1 MNVRTVVL
9 VLGLFSVLSTA
20 AGGYLYYRS
29 VKESALRE
37 TEKEFVATNEG
48 LRDDV
53 VKLVSFNYDAV
64 KALAGFEQF
73 QEALVD
79 NQNKE
84 TLLQANRIL
93 DHFVEGLGYD
103 SCFLIDSSGN
113 CIGSSNRNQPDSFV
127 GVNYLFRKYFQGAI
141 QGRPS
146 VELAVGL
153 VTGIRGIFVSYPVYL
168 SDGANPLGVVVI
180 KVSTRELDRVFFRV
194 RNMMGLLVNNDGM
207 IFVSSRENW
216 ILKVL
221 WRLSPEELARIGET
235 KQFGKGPWNWT
246 GLEKK
251 KDNQVV
257 EVSGADYSIREMSLE
272 NCPGWRIV
280 SLYSY
285 KTLFRKIFDP
295 LGGKTGYIAFIVCLM
310 VGGAVIVLY
319 TMAQRDILGRK
330 KSEEELQ
337 KERDRA
343 QLYLDVVGVLV
354 VALNVDGLVVL
365 INNKGCEVLGYNED
379 EILNKNWFDVCV
391 QKEIRAEARGF
402 FEKLLAGVGAPVEY
416 HENPVLTK
424 DGEERV
430 IAFHY
435 SLIRDQAGPITGV
448 LFSGDDITE
457 RRMVAEAQRRLFT
470 AVEQAAE
477 AVIITDATG
486 IIQYVNPAQEILS
499 GYSSDEL
506 IGQTPNIFK
515 SDEYDDSFYWNLW
528 ATINAG
534 NVWSGRFINRKK
546 DGTEYH
552 EDASI
557 SPVYDET
564 GKLTNFVAVKR
575 DVTKQLLLQE
585 QLFQSQKMEAIG
597 TLAGGF
603 AHDFNNKLQIIKG
616 YLNLVLFNKNL
627 PDTVR
632 SDLELIKE
640 DVNSSAELITGMMV
654 FSRKASVKLESLNLN
669 NLVAHFRSMLSPV
682 MPKMINIDI
691 VLTDDIWTINA
702 VPNQIDQILMNL
714 AVNARDAMPDGGR
727 LTIQTRNV
735 VLDDD
740 YCLHDPVAKPGR
752 YVLIEVSDTGTGMDK
767 ETANHIFEPFFTT
780 KESGKGTGLGLSVV
794 YGIVDQH
801 GGRIICDSE
810 PSVGTSFSIY
820 FPAIQE
826 APVEQYSE
834 NKEPPRG
841 QGETILV
848 VDDEPGFLKI
858 ASRLLMEANYRVIKA
873 SNGKD
878 ALELYEKHR
887 EEIGL
892 VVLDLL
898 MPVMGGKECLQ
909 ALLSMDPRARV
920 LLVSGFTQDGETKE
934 ALDSGARG
942 FIGKPFDIP
951 QFLEKIRTI
960 IDDD

>member
-1 MNVRTVVL
+1 
-9 VLGLFSVLSTA
+9 
-20 AGGYLYYRS
+20 
-29 VKESALRE
+29 
-37 TEKEFVATNEG
+37 
-48 LRDDV
+48 
-53 VKLVSFNYDAV
+53 
-64 KALAGFEQF
+64 
-73 QEALVD
+73 
-79 NQNKE
+79 
-84 TLLQANRIL
+84 
-93 DHFVEGLGYD
+93 
-103 SCFLIDSSGN
+103 
-113 CIGSSNRNQPDSFV
+113 
-127 GVNYLFRKYFQGAI
+127 
-141 QGRPS
+141 
-146 VELAVGL
+146 
-153 VTGIRGIFVSYPVYL
+153 
-168 SDGANPLGVVVI
+168 
-180 KVSTRELDRVFFRV
+180 
-194 RNMMGLLVNNDGM
+194 
-207 IFVSSRENW
+207 
-216 ILKVL
+216 
-221 WRLSPEELARIGET
+221 
-235 KQFGKGPWNWT
+235 
-246 GLEKK
+246 
-251 KDNQVV
+251 
-257 EVSGADYSIREMSLE
+257 
-272 NCPGWRIV
+272 
-280 SLYSY
+280 
-285 KTLFRKIFDP
+285 
-295 LGGKTGYIAFIVCLM
+295 
-310 VGGAVIVLY
+310 
-319 TMAQRDILGRK
+319 
-330 KSEEELQ
+330 
-337 KERDRA
+337 
-343 QLYLDVVGVLV
+343 
-354 VALNVDGLVVL
+354 L

-546 DGTEYH
+546 DGTKYH

-557 SPVYDET
+557 SPVYDES
-564 GKLTNFVAVKR
+564 GKLTNFVAVKH

-669 NLVAHFRSMLSPV
+669 NLVAHFRSVLSPV

-740 YCLHDPVAKPGR
+740 YCLHDPVVKPGR

-848 VDDEPGFLKI
+848 VEDEPGFLKI